1 MAKRTMAAVLF
12 GEHLPGARRYKAN
25 DGAMSET
32 VPTGNPVSFGAGRF
46 VDVPGER
53 DAQGL
58 LPWNF
63 QIPTPSIPA
72 PPVAAAPASAAQS
85 GGLSARLR
93 AAGATGK

>member
-1 MAKRTMAAVLF
+1 MAKRTMAAGLF

-32 VPTGNPVSFGAGRF
+32 VPTGNSGGFGAGRF

-63 QIPTPSIPA
+63 QIPTPPIPA
-72 PPVAAAPASAAQS
+72 QPPVAAPTVEPPQQND
-85 GGLSARLR
+85 LRRLV
-93 AAGATGK
+93 GK

>member
-1 MAKRTMAAVLF
+1 MARRTMAAGLF
-12 GEHLPGARRYKAN
+12 GEYLPGALRYKAN

-63 QIPTPSIPA
+63 QIPKSPIPA
-72 PPVAAAPASAAQS
+72 PPPVAAPTVEPPQQND
-85 GGLSARLR
+85 LRRLV
-93 AAGATGK
+93 GK